1 MTKFIMVRYD
11 NKKYPQEINCAID
24 EIPGHF
30 DINSVN
36 QNSRYLLHT
45 DNSFKKKKF
54 DNELLK
60 DLDEIKLSTKDD
72 IPQLW
77 KNEKWAKEF
86 FQFIERLLC
95 ESIDPEIIEI
105 HPPFIDYCSAI
116 DDFLNIYETFENL
129 ILNRYNNVKIFIE
142 NRFGTQYRTGSRQS
156 IGRGRNL
163 IEKRYRPRHGKKF
176 LISNCNDIISLCNK
190 LSERDLKLK
199 IVLDYPQLM
208 NSEHINSNNPSI
220 KSIIDFNANL
230 KDQSEYIGGI
240 HLWGRKVRTKG
251 QRSHYG
257 NLNTLFNNNYR
268 TKKLFLQS
276 LHDTFDDDIIRY
288 MVLEVN
294 SSTKDMHAII
304 KDLMKYEFEFV

>member
-1 MTKFIMVRYD
+1 M
-11 NKKYPQEINCAID
+11 
-24 EIPGHF
+24 
-30 DINSVN
+30 
-36 QNSRYLLHT
+36 
-45 DNSFKKKKF
+45 
-54 DNELLK
+54 
-60 DLDEIKLSTKDD
+60 
-72 IPQLW
+72 
-77 KNEKWAKEF
+77 
-86 FQFIERLLC
+86 FIEIRLC
-95 ESIDPEIIEI
+95 VF
-105 HPPFIDYCSAI
+105 PFIY
-116 DDFLNIYETFENL
+116 Y
-129 ILNRYNNVKIFIE
+129 
-142 NRFGTQYRTGSRQS
+142 
-156 IGRGRNL
+156 
-163 IEKRYRPRHGKKF
+163 
-176 LISNCNDIISLCNK
+176 SNCNDIISLCNK